1 MVLSAQQEG
10 QKGVVFLTME
20 PNSTSHIPGR
30 QQLVVDS
37 ATLYLCRQG
46 TRWVVIIESPRVRSA
61 LRLRHGGRDSFDA
74 RFELLSKA
82 RRACP
87 DASILSADGALEGA
101 DYEWRLE
108 VRSMQAHPG
117 DLGVA
122 LHSELSEQPKGHMR
136 RLCGK
141 TSRRHC
147 QRGRRSL
154 VICRPRIF

>member
-1 MVLSAQQEG
+1 M
-10 QKGVVFLTME
+10 ME
-20 PNSTSHIPGR
+20 PNSAANSSGPS
-30 QQLVVDS
+30 LVTDS

-46 TRWVVIIESPRVRSA
+46 ARWVVVLESPRVRSA
-61 LRLRHGGRDSFDA
+61 VRLRHGGRDSFDA

-82 RRACP
+82 RKACP

-108 VRSMQAHPG
+108 VRGMQLHAG

-122 LHSELSEQPKGHMR
+122 IHHELSEQPKGHMR

-147 QRGRRSL
+147 LRGDRTPE
-154 VICRPRIF
+154 VCRPRVF

>member
-1 MVLSAQQEG
+1 MVLSAQQEA
-10 QKGVVFLTME
+10 QQEGVFPVME

-30 QQLVVDS
+30 QQMVVDS

-61 LRLRHGGRDSFDA
+61 LRLRHAGRDSFDA

-87 DASILSADGALEGA
+87 DASILSADGALEQA

-141 TSRRHC
+141 TWRRHC

-154 VICRPRIF
+154 VICRPRTF

>member
-1 MVLSAQQEG
+1 M
-10 QKGVVFLTME
+10 ME
-20 PNSTSHIPGR
+20 PNSTSHIPR
-30 QQLVVDS
+30 HQQLVVDS

-46 TRWVVIIESPRVRSA
+46 TRWVVVIESPRVRSA
-61 LRLRHGGRDSFDA
+61 LRLRHAGRDSFDA

-87 DASILSADGALEGA
+87 DASILSADGALEDA

-108 VRSMQAHPG
+108 VRSMQANPG

-141 TSRRHC
+141 TWRRHC
-147 QRGRRSL
+147 QRAGGSL
-154 VICRPRIF
+154 EVCRPRFF

>member
-1 MVLSAQQEG
+1 MVLSAQQEA
-10 QKGVVFLTME
+10 QQEGVFPVME

-30 QQLVVDS
+30 QQMVVDS

-87 DASILSADGALEGA
+87 DASILSADGALEEA

-108 VRSMQAHPG
+108 VRSMQANPG

-141 TSRRHC
+141 TWRRHC

-154 VICRPRIF
+154 EVCRPRIF